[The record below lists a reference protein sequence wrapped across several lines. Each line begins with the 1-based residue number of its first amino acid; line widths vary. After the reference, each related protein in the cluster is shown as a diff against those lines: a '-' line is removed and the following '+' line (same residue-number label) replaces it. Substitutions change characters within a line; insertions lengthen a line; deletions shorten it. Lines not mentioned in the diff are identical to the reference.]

1 MINFIFELQNP
12 FCRRWDTVFYKDKL
26 LGSHKSVELQVVKD
40 STIVSFGL
48 QITTRRDHA
57 GIDLTIG
64 LFGYSA
70 MLSCHDTRHWNSEKN
85 RYSVYDSAGNAS

>member
-12 FCRRWDTVFYKDKL
+12 FCRRWATVFYKGIL
-26 LGSHKSVELQVVKD
+26 IGANKSVELQVEKD
-40 STIVSFGL
+40 STIVIFGL

-57 GIDLTIG
+57 GIDLTVG

-70 MLSCHDTRHWNSEKN
+70 MLSCHDTRHWNSEEN
-85 RYSVYDSAGNAS
+85 RYSAYDSAGHAL